1 MYIIYHITYNMEFE
15 EPTSNNFTIYSKSGC
30 ILCDKVKDLLTKNML
45 VFSVVD
51 CDEYL
56 LEDKQGFLLF
66 INSCAKKD
74 TCGFPKVFK
83 DGDFVG
89 SYKET
94 KELVDKIL
102 DFEENGDF

>member
-1 MYIIYHITYNMEFE
+1 MEFEDIEFE
-15 EPTSNNFTIYSKSGC
+15 EPNGNNFTIYSKSGC
-30 ILCDKVKDLLTKNML
+30 ILCDKVKEFLTKNNL
-45 VFSVVD
+45 DFKVIN

-56 LEDKQGFLLF
+56 IEDKQGVLLF

-74 TCGFPKVFK
+74 TGGFPKVFS
-83 DGDFVG
+83 DGEFVG

-94 KELVDKIL
+94 KDFVDKFL

>member
-1 MYIIYHITYNMEFE
+1 MDFE

-30 ILCDKVKDLLTKNML
+30 ILCDKVKNLLTKNNL
-45 VFSVVD
+45 EYKVID

-56 LEDKQGFLLF
+56 IEDRQGFLLF

-74 TCGFPKVFK
+74 TGGFPKVFR
-83 DGDFVG
+83 DGVFVG

-94 KELVDKIL
+94 KDLVDKIL
-102 DFEENGDF
+102 DFEENIDF

>member
-1 MYIIYHITYNMEFE
+1 MDFE

-30 ILCDKVKDLLTKNML
+30 ILCSKVKDLLTKNNL
-45 VFSVVD
+45 DFRVID

-56 LEDKQGFLLF
+56 IEDRQGFLLF
-66 INSCAKKD
+66 VNSCAKKD
-74 TCGFPKVFK
+74 TGGFPKVFR
-83 DGDFVG
+83 DGEFVG

-94 KELVDKIL
+94 KDLVDKIL

>member
-1 MYIIYHITYNMEFE
+1 MDFE

-30 ILCDKVKDLLTKNML
+30 ILCDKVKNLLTNNNLEYK
-45 VFSVVD
+45 VID

-56 LEDKQGFLLF
+56 IEDRQGFLLF

-74 TCGFPKVFK
+74 TGGFPKVFR
-83 DGDFVG
+83 DGEFVG

-94 KELVDKIL
+94 KDLVDKIL
-102 DFEENGDF
+102 DFEENIDF

>member
-1 MYIIYHITYNMEFE
+1 MDFE

-30 ILCDKVKDLLTKNML
+30 ILCSKVKDLLTKNNL
-45 VFSVVD
+45 DFSVID

-56 LEDKQGFLLF
+56 IEDRQGFLLF

-74 TCGFPKVFK
+74 TAGFPKVFR
-83 DGDFVG
+83 DGEFVG

-94 KELVDKIL
+94 KDLVEKIL
-102 DFEENGDF
+102 NFEENGDF